1 MSESSTP
8 SGSIVAAAIA
18 ESEAT
23 DSLKRKIRFRNL
35 LALDKLRLLKAAGP
49 ILSEN
54 QRWMGMA
61 MLAASVTKIDEWIAP
76 FPTSERHIEMLVSRL
91 GDEGLEAVATGLMTE
106 KVKEAIAFA
115 AAQEAREAG
124 VDPTTTAA
132 TT

>member
-1 MSESSTP
+1 MSESNTP
-8 SGSIVAAAIA
+8 SGSIVAAAMA

-23 DSLKRKIRFRNL
+23 DSLKRRIRFRNL

-61 MLAASVTKIDEWIAP
+61 MLAASVTRIDEWIAP
-76 FPTSERHIEMLVSRL
+76 FPTSERHIEMLVSKL
-91 GDEGLEAVATGLMTE
+91 GDEGLEAVADGLMTD
-106 KVKEAIAFA
+106 KLKEAIAFA

-124 VDPTTTAA
+124 VQPTTTTAA
-132 TT
+132 A